1 MLNTY
6 FSFLAAASST
16 ATATTDSQAAAT
28 SQLVSSVVML
38 VVIMVIFYFMLIRP
52 QKKKD
57 KEQKQMRDS
66 LQIGDQVTTIG
77 GIVGFIVRK
86 NEDTVVIET
95 GGDRSKII
103 VKTWAISE
111 NQTKHDE
118 QDELG
123 KKK

>member
-1 MLNTY
+1 MFNSY
-6 FSFLAAASST
+6 FYALAAS
-16 ATATTDSQAAAT
+16 ATAADPAQATTAP
-28 SQLVSSVVML
+28 LISSLIMLGVVML
-38 VVIMVIFYFMLIRP
+38 FMYLMVIRP
-52 QKKKD
+52 QKTKD
-57 KEQKQMRDS
+57 KEQKEMRDS

-103 VKTWAISE
+103 VKLWAISE

-118 QDELG
+118 SDELG